1 MRRKFLTGALCA
13 LVAAAPLGAAAQK
26 TIAIASFGEH
36 PTLNQARDGFKA
48 ELGRLGY
55 REGQDVVY
63 SFGHGNFNPALL
75 PQILAQQ
82 EAKDPILL
90 LTITTPVTQAA
101 RTIIKNPKLP
111 IVFAAVSDPVRAGL
125 VPSWDHGSDRMVG
138 ASNFQDL
145 EGVLRFAK
153 ELLPN
158 AKSVGLPFN
167 PGEANDV
174 AQADGMKAAAAKL
187 GLEVKA
193 VPVDSLGDIGP
204 RVQSLRGVDFIYLL
218 NSNLLMPAHPA
229 VASAAAQINTPLI
242 SANPDPVLNHS
253 ALASFTVSY
262 PKIGAAAARLADQL
276 LKGMKPSELANYKP
290 AYADHEP
297 KVSAKQLAKFNLR
310 LPQSLAACN
319 CVVN

>member
-204 RVQSLRGVDFIYLL
+204 RVQSLRGVDFI
-218 NSNLLMPAHPA
+218 
-229 VASAAAQINTPLI
+229 
-242 SANPDPVLNHS
+242 
-253 ALASFTVSY
+253 
-262 PKIGAAAARLADQL
+262 
-276 LKGMKPSELANYKP
+276 
-290 AYADHEP
+290 
-297 KVSAKQLAKFNLR
+297 
-310 LPQSLAACN
+310 
-319 CVVN
+319 